1 MAHTHEQVAAAFA
14 YGKKVKHGSRM
25 YNEIT
30 HRPIYWPSGDHQLF
44 TVVGAGFSYRTK
56 ICQIVVNHHTG
67 LSELWITPLTYSMST
82 NRHEDMYRHAFIR
95 QFIDN
100 HKVDYPTAAAQ
111 VFHTPAVDDA
121 TSRCHPDHAKRVVV
135 KIMEDRLK
143 EVDKPRLRSAT
154 RMGVLESVRS
164 SLERITRRMTHGVP
178 ENAIDAPMHN
188 ELLAMSAFVT
198 NTMGLY
204 RLDEPESI
212 DDVRTAVRAWLA
224 LNDPR
229 NN

>member
-14 YGKKVKHGSRM
+14 NGKKVKTGHNM
-25 YNEIT
+25 YNAIT

-67 LSELWITPLTYSMST
+67 LSELWITPLTYSVST
-82 NRHEDMYRHAFIR
+82 SRHEDMYRHAFIR

-121 TSRCHPDHAKRVVV
+121 TSRCHPDHAKRVMA
-135 KIMEDRLK
+135 KLMADRLP
-143 EVDKPRLRSAT
+143 EIDKPRLRSAT
-154 RMGVLESVRS
+154 RMGGLESVRS

-178 ENAIDAPMHN
+178 ENAIDVPTHN
-188 ELLAMSAFVT
+188 ELQSLSAFID
-198 NTMGLY
+198 NTIALY
-204 RLDEPESI
+204 RHDEPESI
-212 DDVRTAVRAWLA
+212 DDVRTAVRGFLA
-224 LNDPR
+224 LSRD
-229 NN
+229 